1 MQFCW
6 AVRKMAKVL
15 LVLKVLPSSVEA
27 DLNQIKERIV
37 KEIGNVSIKEEP
49 IAFGLTALIVNTLI
63 EDREGEVERI
73 ENKIKS
79 IENVGEIEVIEV
91 ARTL

>member
-1 MQFCW
+1 
-6 AVRKMAKVL
+6 MAKVL

-37 KEIGNVSIKEEP
+37 KEIGNVSIREEP

>member
-1 MQFCW
+1 
-6 AVRKMAKVL
+6 MAKVL
-15 LVLKVLPSSVEA
+15 LTLKVLPSSVEA

-73 ENKIKS
+73 EKKIKS